1 MIVLHRAYIPVE
13 DTQEIP
19 GVRCT
24 TALRTMIDLAGEQ
37 RTDTT
42 LLRQAVR
49 EALARGLVRRDQLE
63 REDLP
68 PLLRREFR
76 VLASAHA

>member
-1 MIVLHRAYIPVE
+1 MIILHRADIPIG
-13 DTQEIP
+13 DTQEIL

-24 TALRTMIDLAGEQ
+24 TPMRSMIDLAEEHG
-37 RTDTT
+37 TDTT

-49 EALARGLVRRDQLE
+49 EALARGLVRRDQLV

-68 PLLRREFR
+68 PLLRREIQ
-76 VLASAHA
+76 AIAGAHA